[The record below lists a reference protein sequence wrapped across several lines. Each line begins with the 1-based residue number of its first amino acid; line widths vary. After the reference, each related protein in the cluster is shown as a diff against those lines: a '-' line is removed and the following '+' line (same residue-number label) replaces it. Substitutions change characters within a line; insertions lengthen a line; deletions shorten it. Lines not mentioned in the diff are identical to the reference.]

1 MKRGRQ
7 VFLFSA
13 FLFIAVLGGAALV
26 FREGILERWLLWRLE
41 HGDPEQARKATKS
54 LGAMGSL
61 RAIEP
66 LARRLGARPSRTE
79 QACIGTRSLTCEA
92 LAALSLIA
100 QIRREECLPYLA
112 AATREDMSET
122 WKDALRGIA
131 RVARR

>member
-54 LGAMGSL
+54 
-61 RAIEP
+61 RACSIP
-66 LARRLGARPSRTE
+66 TATSAISRPSSPTCP
-79 QACIGTRSLTCEA
+79 AMHSTRIRS
-92 LAALSLIA
+92 IA
-100 QIRREECLPYLA
+100 FAVWIPQPCRVWMAVRA
-112 AATREDMSET
+112 S
-122 WKDALRGIA
+122 A
-131 RVARR
+131 RAWPASASSSVSA